1 MDAIAVSPVNGGSEP
16 FESTLAPPEMRYG
29 PAGQKRGWVLK
40 KGKFLD
46 RDGMF
51 FMHRKNRLLVLD
63 GAKLS
68 CFKKEED
75 EAPEYDISLPHA
87 KVEGDRSHLDIS
99 VSLPHRSE
107 TYHLENPAEYDEWLR
122 LLVSASK
129 SSIKDYYALVAVLG
143 EGHFGRVLLAKDRRT
158 FERFAVKVIRKS
170 RTQTRSQLHIQR
182 ELEILRQ
189 VNHQN
194 VVRLYDLFDTEEK
207 IYIVL
212 EYMPGGALFSII
224 AEHKTFS
231 EQHAASIM
239 RDILHG
245 LAYLHARNIVHR
257 DLKPDNLLCTSN
269 TWPFNVKLADF
280 GLSNILQ
287 DGGDRLMSKVGT
299 PLYCSPEVLTAD
311 SYDEK
316 VDLWAAGVLLYELLT
331 GVRPFNSSHTRTVIN
346 MIIEGRMSYPD
357 ALWSHIS
364 PEAQHAVKWL
374 LTRDPSA
381 RPSAAQALTHP
392 WIAGTCGGSVG
403 EMPIK
408 NDLSSLR
415 GTRGVPP
422 PMASSAAGPA
432 GGGPYGFGDP
442 QMHAQAAAAAMATAQ
457 AQYAA
462 AAQAQHTAA
471 AQAQHAAA
479 MQQASQQQAAADQQ
493 AAAAAAAAA
502 AAGRYPMQ
510 PPEMRP
516 PH

>member
-1 MDAIAVSPVNGGSEP
+1 MTRVPRLAV
-16 FESTLAPPEMRYG
+16 F
-29 PAGQKRGWVLK
+29 
-40 KGKFLD
+40 
-46 RDGMF
+46 
-51 FMHRKNRLLVLD
+51 RL
-63 GAKLS
+63 
-68 CFKKEED
+68 
-75 EAPEYDISLPHA
+75 
-87 KVEGDRSHLDIS
+87 R
-99 VSLPHRSE
+99 
-107 TYHLENPAEYDEWLR
+107 W
-122 LLVSASK
+122 
-129 SSIKDYYALVAVLG
+129 
-143 EGHFGRVLLAKDRRT
+143 
-158 FERFAVKVIRKS
+158 
-170 RTQTRSQLHIQR
+170 Q
-182 ELEILRQ
+182 
-189 VNHQN
+189 
-194 VVRLYDLFDTEEK
+194 
-207 IYIVL
+207 
-212 EYMPGGALFSII
+212 
-224 AEHKTFS
+224 
-231 EQHAASIM
+231 
-239 RDILHG
+239 
-245 LAYLHARNIVHR
+245 
-257 DLKPDNLLCTSN
+257 PDNLLCTSN

-403 EMPIK
+403 EAPIK

-415 GTRGVPP
+415 GARGFPP
-422 PMASSAAGPA
+422 PMASAAVGPA
-432 GGGPYGFGDP
+432 GGGPYGYGDP

-462 AAQAQHTAA
+462 T

-479 MQQASQQQAAADQQ
+479 TQAQHTAAMQHASQQQVAADQR
-493 AAAAAAAAA
+493 AATAAAAA
-502 AAGRYPMQ
+502 AAGAYTMQ
-510 PPEMRP
+510 PPQMRP
-516 PH
+516 PQ